1 MKLILVSLDRTTSP
15 NVNLTLNPVF
25 FPLLAVLINVFP
37 HQRWPIAA
45 LLVVLSNVFPHQ
57 KWPIA
62 VFAGKFFPTQ
72 PGRISSDV
80 IIVRPEPALRAEVE
94 GKHAEDRNA
103 SSADS
108 PMAQDSQPHPL
119 FAGAFSAVLPPFSQ
133 DVSEL
138 REIPDNQEVF
148 AHNATD
154 QSIIVEL
161 LEYQEGVSDSDAARY
176 HFEDVASSNDAEGQ
190 SEVLSV
196 EPLPLAQLTLT
207 ACTNAWVLTG
217 HQLVAKFNEEARN
230 AVTIHMALFRLPQ
243 HSTDMLVTFNDPAAI
258 NPSSSSAVGGAS
270 LAPLSPWTLADFNR
284 LLCTLQLHNPS
295 IFG

>member
-1 MKLILVSLDRTTSP
+1 M
-15 NVNLTLNPVF
+15 
-25 FPLLAVLINVFP
+25 
-37 HQRWPIAA
+37 
-45 LLVVLSNVFPHQ
+45 
-57 KWPIA
+57 A

-133 DVSEL
+133 DV
-138 REIPDNQEVF
+138 
-148 AHNATD
+148 
-154 QSIIVEL
+154 
-161 LEYQEGVSDSDAARY
+161 RY